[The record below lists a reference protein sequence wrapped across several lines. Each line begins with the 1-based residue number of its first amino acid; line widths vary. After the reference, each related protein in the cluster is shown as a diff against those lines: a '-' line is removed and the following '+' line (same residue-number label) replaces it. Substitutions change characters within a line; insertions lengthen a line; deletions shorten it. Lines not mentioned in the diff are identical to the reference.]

1 MDQSID
7 WCKRVC
13 CPPGPGCCETHTH
26 KRREEEEEK
35 KKHGPTPKSHNTK
48 HIHTHTLYTLLLPPF
63 FFIFLSLFLVASQS
77 KQMLYSELHNGSLF
91 HFFLSSFFHVLIR
104 LHMFCINSTSASS
117 MSPSIYLHYRFL
129 LLLFLKVTTTS
140 IRAFLGE
147 GYVQRKGREG
157 REREEMKAPIGS

>member
-1 MDQSID
+1 
-7 WCKRVC
+7 
-13 CPPGPGCCETHTH
+13 
-26 KRREEEEEK
+26 
-35 KKHGPTPKSHNTK
+35 
-48 HIHTHTLYTLLLPPF
+48 
-63 FFIFLSLFLVASQS
+63 
-77 KQMLYSELHNGSLF
+77 
-91 HFFLSSFFHVLIR
+91 
-104 LHMFCINSTSASS
+104 MFCINSTSASS